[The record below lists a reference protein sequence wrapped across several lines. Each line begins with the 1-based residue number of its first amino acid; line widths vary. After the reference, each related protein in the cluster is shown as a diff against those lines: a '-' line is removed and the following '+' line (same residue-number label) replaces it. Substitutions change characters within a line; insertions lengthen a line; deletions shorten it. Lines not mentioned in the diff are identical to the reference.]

1 MERTAYDMK
10 KYLAMV
16 YDEIDEVNGT
26 CIDSARRIDDS
37 ILKIVD
43 EVDFLIN
50 EFGGNSK
57 DIPYDYLVRAIN
69 ENGYFDSQVKQMI
82 RNYEDIR
89 KSVKYM
95 LLMLN
100 KLQEMVA

>member
-1 MERTAYDMK
+1 MKRNAYDLK

-16 YDEIDEVNGT
+16 YDEVDEANGV
-26 CIDSARRIDDS
+26 CIDSARRIDDH

-69 ENGYFDSQVKQMI
+69 ENGYFDSQVKSMI

-89 KSVKYM
+89 KSVNYM

>member
-1 MERTAYDMK
+1 MERTAYDLK

-16 YDEIDEVNGT
+16 YDEIDEANGT

-69 ENGYFDSQVKQMI
+69 ENGYFDSQVKHMI
-82 RNYEDIR
+82 RNYENIR
-89 KSVKYM
+89 KSAKYM
-95 LLMLN
+95 VILLN

>member
-1 MERTAYDMK
+1 MERTAYDLK

-16 YDEIDEVNGT
+16 HDEIDEANGT

-37 ILKIVD
+37 ILRIVD

-95 LLMLN
+95 LLLLN